1 MCSASDRGRRFR
13 VGATVAVALAI
24 ASGATAFQ
32 AAAIGET
39 ARPALRVC
47 ADPNNLPFTNLRGE
61 GFENAIA
68 QVIAGQ
74 MGRRVEYYW
83 QPQRRGFLRTTLQAH
98 RCDVVMSVPATL
110 ERLRVTRPYYRSTYM
125 FVSRRDRSLDVR
137 SFDDARL
144 RSLDVGIQITGEDY
158 ENPPAAQALAARG
171 LVDRV
176 RGYPVYGDYSQPL
189 PQRTIIDAIVA
200 GTVDIAVIW
209 GPVAGYFATRAAV
222 PLRVEPVTSRRGV
235 DLAPFVFDLSIGV
248 RRDDVALSRSLDSA
262 LRERA
267 AQIDRILRQFGIP
280 RAT

>member
-1 MCSASDRGRRFR
+1 M
-13 VGATVAVALAI
+13 
-24 ASGATAFQ
+24 
-32 AAAIGET
+32 
-39 ARPALRVC
+39 
-47 ADPNNLPFTNLRGE
+47 
-61 GFENAIA
+61 
-68 QVIAGQ
+68 
-74 MGRRVEYYW
+74 
-83 QPQRRGFLRTTLQAH
+83 
-98 RCDVVMSVPATL
+98 
-110 ERLRVTRPYYRSTYM
+110 
-125 FVSRRDRSLDVR
+125 R